1 MNTSIGRGN
10 RGSCGV
16 GRSRSEFPPGYGYL
30 LGTNESQCS
39 RPLENDLS
47 ALTKEVNTLIA
58 PGASEQEGID
68 PS

>member
-1 MNTSIGRGN
+1 VVN
-10 RGSCGV
+10 RSGGI
-16 GRSRSEFPPGYGYL
+16 
-30 LGTNESQCS
+30 
-39 RPLENDLS
+39 LENDLS